1 MVLLDSDH
9 MSLLQ
14 RGGAEGRRIKQRLSH
29 FPAGEVGTT
38 IISYEEQMRGWL
50 ARLAR
55 ATTLERQVSDYREL
69 RTLLQRYC
77 SVPVLDF
84 DADAAARFE
93 RLKQAP
99 IRIGSMDLKI
109 AAIALANEATLLTRN
124 LIDFGKVPGLKAED
138 WSI

>member
-14 RGGAEGRRIKQRLSH
+14 RGGAEGQRIRDRLAELA
-29 FPAGEVGTT
+29 PDQVATT
-38 IISYEEQMRGWL
+38 IVNYEEQMRGWL

-55 ATTLERQVSDYREL
+55 ATTIERQVSDYREL
-69 RTLLQRYC
+69 KRLLQKYC
-77 SVPVLDF
+77 NVPVMEF
-84 DADAAARFE
+84 DTEAAAEFK

-109 AAIALANEATLLTRN
+109 AAIAPANEATLLTRK
-124 LIDFGKVPGLKAED
+124 LLDFRKVPGLKAED
-138 WSI
+138 WS

>member
-14 RGGAEGRRIKQRLSH
+14 RGGAEGHRIKQRLSH
-29 FPAGEVGTT
+29 FPADEVGTT
-38 IISYEEQMRGWL
+38 IVNYEEQMRGWL

-55 ATTLERQVSDYREL
+55 ATNLERQVSDYREL

-84 DADAAARFE
+84 DTDAAARFE
-93 RLKQAP
+93 RLRQAP

-109 AAIALANEATLLTRN
+109 AAIALAKEATLLTRN

>member
-14 RGGAEGRRIKQRLSH
+14 RGGAAGNRIKERLGNL
-29 FPAGEVGTT
+29 PAEEVATT

-50 ARLAR
+50 ARLAK
-55 ATTLERQVSDYREL
+55 ANTLERQISDYREL
-69 RTLLQRYC
+69 KILLRKYC
-77 SVPVLDF
+77 SIPVVDF
-84 DADAAARFE
+84 GTEAATRFE
-93 RLKQAP
+93 NLKQGQ
-99 IRIGSMDLKI
+99 IRVGSMDLKI

-124 LIDFGKVPGLKAED
+124 LIDFGRSRGLKVED

>member
-14 RGGAEGRRIKQRLSH
+14 RGGVEGRRITQRLRH
-29 FPAGEVGTT
+29 LPANEVSTT
-38 IISYEEQMRGWL
+38 IVNYEEQMRGWL

-55 ATTLERQVSDYREL
+55 AATLERQVSDYREL
-69 RTLLQRYC
+69 KTLLQKYC

-84 DADAAARFE
+84 NTEAAARFE
-93 RLKQAP
+93 RLKQTP
-99 IRIGSMDLKI
+99 VRIGSMDLKI
-109 AAIALANEATLLTRN
+109 AAIALANEAILLTRN
-124 LIDFGKVPGLKAED
+124 LVDFSKVPGLRAED